1 MLVKSRLLYQ
11 LSYAISNEEWYRD
24 LPFGFLRFFWK
35 YSRTFLKSENRLF
48 RLLVIDLLGCD
59 KEGPKTSVFEFAQ
72 PAFVSDCVSRPVS
85 IEPEDVSEG
94 D

>member
-1 MLVKSRLLYQ
+1 MVQRS
-11 LSYAISNEEWYRD
+11 A
-24 LPFGFLRFFWK
+24 FGFFAFFWK

-48 RLLVIDLLGCD
+48 RLLVIDLLSCD
-59 KEGPKTSVFEFAQ
+59 KEGPKTSVFGFAQ